1 MAKHGTLFPFVET
14 SMPRI
19 PTVELEQ
26 AANDVKAI
34 YGDFHTR
41 MSFPA
46 PPNFIKSQGHSATV
60 AQGTWD
66 LVRNVLVTGRISR
79 YHKEMLFV
87 AISHD
92 RNCRYCE
99 AAHIACCRMLGGNER
114 LLSSLIYDIEGMHD
128 HRLRDFLLFGLKC
141 SRDPQSLDDDDFE
154 SLRSHG
160 FQDAEIVE
168 TIAMSGLAVYANIM
182 ADATGMEPDKMFD
195 EVAGCSA
202 TAAG

>member
-1 MAKHGTLFPFVET
+1 
-14 SMPRI
+14 MPRI
-19 PTVELEQ
+19 YTLEPAQ
-26 AANDVKAI
+26 ASSEVRAV
-34 YGDFHTR
+34 YEDFHR
-41 MSFPA
+41 KMSFPA

-60 AQGTWD
+60 VQGTWD
-66 LVRNVLVTGRISR
+66 LVRNVLVTGRLSR
-79 YHKEMLFV
+79 FHKEMLFV

-92 RNCRYCE
+92 RKCRYCE

-154 SLRSHG
+154 TLRSHG

-182 ADATGMEPDKMFD
+182 ADATGMEPDTMFA
-195 EVAGCSA
+195 EVARCDA
-202 TAAG
+202 TAVG